1 MEMDMPNIRNACDK
15 IVGQLL
21 REIDSSYNRIMVL
34 SESQDIWRY
43 AVIDA
48 EWAKIDSCVQ
58 WMVDRGVL
66 SDFNRRM
73 TPDMIRA
80 MLKDE

>member
-1 MEMDMPNIRNACDK
+1 MENVNNAVDK
-15 IVGQLL
+15 VLGQML
-21 REIDSSYNRIMVL
+21 REIDSSYSRIMAL
-34 SESQDIWRY
+34 SESLDIWRY

-58 WMVDRGVL
+58 WIVDRNRL

-80 MLKDE
+80 MLKGGA